1 MTQPT
6 SIDVKKTPLAAFY
19 HWEQKTPNRVYL
31 TQPHKGEVTE
41 YTFADVGK
49 AARAMAGYIK
59 SQGIA
64 PKSQIG
70 LMSNNCAHWIIT
82 DLAIWMADCI
92 TVPLYPTLTGDT
104 VKYTLEHSES
114 KMLFV
119 GPLGDWNEMKK
130 GVPEGLPMVRLPL
143 ATHAEGT
150 SWNDAVASAQPVE
163 GNPDR
168 DLDELATI
176 VYTSGSTGNPKGVM
190 TSFRAMM
197 SIPNGMMEVLPFE
210 PEDRMLSYL
219 PLSHV
224 FERGVLEMPSLQ
236 FGFQIFFT
244 EGLETFVT
252 DLQRA
257 SPTVFFSVP
266 RLWSKFQLG
275 VFAKL
280 PKRKQDILFRI
291 PFINKKVKQKILTQ
305 LGLQNVKYAATGS
318 APLPP
323 DTLAWYRSL
332 GLELLEGYG
341 MSENFAYSHAN
352 RPGETR
358 IGYVGHP
365 APGVECKLD
374 PNTGEILV
382 RSPGNMMGYFKNP
395 EKTAEDLLPDG
406 FLKTGDKGEIDE
418 QGRLK
423 ITGRVKEIFKTSK
436 GKYVAPAPIEN
447 KLAAHPMIEVCCVSG
462 ADQAQPYSLIVL
474 SEEARKELQSGEAD
488 REGIESELAILK
500 AQVNSTLDPHEHLQC
515 LVIVNDPW
523 TIESGFL
530 TPTMKIKRNVIE
542 DTYNPQIDS
551 WYGSKKDVI
560 WE

>member
-1 MTQPT
+1 M
-6 SIDVKKTPLAAFY
+6 SNAINVNRTPLGAFY
-19 HWEQKTPNRVYL
+19 RWEKETPDKVYL
-31 TQPHKGEVTE
+31 TQPHKGVVTD
-41 YTFADVGK
+41 YTWADVGK

-59 SQGIA
+59 SQGIE
-64 PKSQIG
+64 PKSQIA

-82 DLAIWMADCI
+82 DLAIWMADCV
-92 TVPLYPTLTGDT
+92 TVPLYPTLTGDS
-104 VKYTLEHSES
+104 VKYILEHSES

-119 GPLGDWNEMKK
+119 GPLGDWNEMKR
-130 GVPEGLPMVRLPL
+130 GVPADMPIVRLPL
-143 ATHAEGT
+143 ATCSDGT
-150 SWNDAVASAQPVE
+150 SWDDAVKSAKPVE
-163 GNPDR
+163 GSPDR
-168 DLDELATI
+168 DLNEMATI

-190 TSFRAMM
+190 TSFGAMM
-197 SIPNGMMEVLPFE
+197 SIPTGLQELLPMSN
-210 PEDRMLSYL
+210 EDRVLSYL

-224 FERGVLEMPSLQ
+224 FERGALEMPSLE
-236 FGFQIFFT
+236 FGYHIFFT
-244 EGLETFVT
+244 EGLDTFVT
-252 DLQRA
+252 DLKRA
-257 SPTVFFSVP
+257 SPTIFFSVP
-266 RLWSKFQLG
+266 RLWSKFQGG

-291 PFINKKVKQKILTQ
+291 PFINKKVKRKILEQ
-305 LGLQNVKYAATGS
+305 LGLQNVKYAGTGS

-323 DTLAWYRSL
+323 DILGWYRSL

-341 MSENFAYSHAN
+341 MSENFAYSHSN

-382 RSPGNMMGYFKNP
+382 KSPGTMMGYFKNP
-395 EKTAEDLLPDG
+395 EKTAEDLMPDG
-406 FLKTGDKGEIDE
+406 FLRTGDKGEIDD

-447 KLAAHPMIEVCCVSG
+447 KLTAHPMIEVCCVSG
-462 ADQAQPYSLIVL
+462 ADQAQPYALVVL
-474 SEEARKELQSGEAD
+474 SEEARAELKSGEAD
-488 REGIESELAILK
+488 REGIETELSVLK
-500 AQVNSTLDPHEHLQC
+500 AEVNATLDPHEHLQC

-542 DTYNPQIDS
+542 DTYNAKIEG
-551 WYGSKKDVI
+551 WYNSKKDVI